1 MKVIFATILASA
13 LFFACEDKP
22 SAVMSD
28 TPTPET
34 VMTPPPV
41 EFADAKYIEIGKQGL
56 ANLSS
61 GNISGW
67 MSDFSDNA
75 VYVWNNGDSLVG
87 KAAISEYWTQRRTE
101 IIQSLTFSNEVWLPI
116 KVNQPQSV
124 EQAGLWL
131 LSWHKTDATYKT
143 GKSMTQ
149 WIHTDFHFDSNDKID
164 RVIQY
169 LDRASIAA
177 AMAE

>member
-1 MKVIFATILASA
+1 MKVILGTMLAGV
-13 LFFACEDKP
+13 LFFACAEKP
-22 SAVMSD
+22 SADLSNAQ
-28 TPTPET
+28 TPDT

-61 GNISGW
+61 GNIPGW
-67 MSDFSDNA
+67 MSSFSDNA

-101 IIQSLTFSNEVWLPI
+101 TIQTLTFSNEVWLPI

-124 EQAGLWL
+124 EQAGIWL
-131 LSWHKTDATYKT
+131 LSWHKTDATYNT

-149 WIHTDFHFDSNDKID
+149 WIHTDMHFDSNDKID

-177 AMAE
+177 AMTK